1 MSPLELSQRV
11 REQKAHK
18 LATKKSQIL
27 TYRGVRYNGPYPVG
41 HWGTDDAQKSVD
53 Y

>member
-11 REQKAHK
+11 REQKARQ
-18 LATKKSQIL
+18 LNNKKTQVL

-41 HWGTDDAQKSVD
+41 HWGTDDAQRD
-53 Y
+53 IT